1 VYLLFITGLQV
12 RIQFSDSDKLVVER
26 DATIARMNEEHSQ
39 VRNRGGNFSLTLM
52 TCLRFVFMAS

>member
-39 VRNRGGNFSLTLM
+39 VRYRGGN
-52 TCLRFVFMAS
+52 